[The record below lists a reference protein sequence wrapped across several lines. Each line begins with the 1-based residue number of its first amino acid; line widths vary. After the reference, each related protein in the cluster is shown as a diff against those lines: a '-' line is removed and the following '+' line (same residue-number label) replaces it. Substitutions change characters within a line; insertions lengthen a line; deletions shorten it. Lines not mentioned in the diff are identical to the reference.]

1 MKNKLIIVFVLLLLG
16 AGVIGASIGLSSN
29 SKAIDKDKYNSVVK
43 AGLTGYD
50 RTLQYKD
57 GNVVGVCFYKKS
69 VVNTCYK
76 IMEMD
81 RLKTT
86 FDLNKTIAN
95 FEEDMIK
102 RVALR
107 QDTTDATAKATKT
120 STTNSISV
128 VQKK

>member
-1 MKNKLIIVFVLLLLG
+1 MKNKLIIIFVLLLLG
-16 AGVIGASIGLSSN
+16 AGVIGASISLSATT
-29 SKAIDKDKYNSVVK
+29 KGVDKTLYSSVVK

-50 RTLQYKD
+50 RTLQYED
-57 GNVVGVCFYKKS
+57 GNVVGVCFFKKS
-69 VVNTCYK
+69 VVNTCYR
-76 IMEMD
+76 IMEID

-86 FDLNKTIAN
+86 FDLNTTIAN

-107 QDTTDATAKATKT
+107 QDSIDAKTKQTSTT
-120 STTNSISV
+120 TTNSINV